1 MRRRVR
7 RLWAFDEATHRPK
20 GTVPLAMLR
29 GRSPTA
35 DALLDQLAQ
44 ESEHCESLLAE
55 AKAALGLVASG
66 NAGAFRTVETLL
78 SEHGRV
84 LRGHLECEDTLLH
97 LQMDLLLT
105 PEDWAIVVSEISNA
119 LEVGRR
125 SPATQ

>member
-44 ESEHCESLLAE
+44 ESERCESLLAE
-55 AKAALGLVASG
+55 AKAALGLVASD
-66 NAGAFRTVETLL
+66 RK
-78 SEHGRV
+78 S
-84 LRGHLECEDTLLH
+84 
-97 LQMDLLLT
+97 
-105 PEDWAIVVSEISNA
+105 VV
-119 LEVGRR
+119 
-125 SPATQ
+125 